1 MEYRIKPP
9 DIKDIHKRLKQ
20 SAKKRNIA
28 FNLTISELNNISF
41 PISCPVLG
49 IPLKWHRNQPQEDSY
64 SFDRIDSAKG
74 YEIDNL
80 IIISVKANRAKNNLS
95 KEEITKF
102 CNYYKN

>member
-9 DIKDIHKRLKQ
+9 EIKDIHKRLKQ
-20 SAKKRNIA
+20 SAKKRNIN
-28 FNLTISELNNISF
+28 FNLTITDLNNISF

-49 IPLKWHRNQPQEDSY
+49 IPLKWHRGQAQDDSY
-64 SFDRIDSAKG
+64 SFDRIDSSKG

-95 KEEITKF
+95 EDEIAKF
-102 CNYYKN
+102 CNYYTN